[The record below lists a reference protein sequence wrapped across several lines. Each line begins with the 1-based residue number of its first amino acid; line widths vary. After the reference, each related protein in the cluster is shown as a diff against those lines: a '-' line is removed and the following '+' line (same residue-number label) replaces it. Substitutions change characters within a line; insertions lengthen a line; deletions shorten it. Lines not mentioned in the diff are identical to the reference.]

1 MADGL
6 KNVRD
11 QMDAVIDRQK
21 SLSGRILGG
30 GRVGGSGGGSG
41 GSRGNSG
48 GGHGRS
54 ENGLFEGLRGNIFL
68 LGEIG
73 DPAREFWRG
82 PVRWRGASSA
92 RRDGWIGEDI
102 SPPSLCEFGLTFAAV
117 EEGLI
122 HVGQESFGLHSLA
135 IRLGPNPWQ

>member
-1 MADGL
+1 
-6 KNVRD
+6 
-11 QMDAVIDRQK
+11 MDAVIDRQK

-68 LGEIG
+68 LGKLATLLE
-73 DPAREFWRG
+73 PLKKCC
-82 PVRWRGASSA
+82 S
-92 RRDGWIGEDI
+92 DGN
-102 SPPSLCEFGLTFAAV
+102 S
-117 EEGLI
+117 
-122 HVGQESFGLHSLA
+122 
-135 IRLGPNPWQ
+135 R